1 MQAEL
6 AEENGKL
13 QDELRAV
20 CAELHEAKI
29 MLDFIKTQRDPEQL
43 PQCWT
48 GCNDDPS
55 ASCFSNSLPIP
66 AREEL

>member
-1 MQAEL
+1 LQAEL

-43 PQCWT
+43 PQ
-48 GCNDDPS
+48 
-55 ASCFSNSLPIP
+55 
-66 AREEL
+66 